1 MIRNFFINVF
11 FLLPIWVIELV
22 SLFSKDIKRDYSF
35 DAQSKILFALM
46 PKFDLHKVEDK
57 EIPKVRDLIN
67 ERRENIRLAVK
78 TKKNVSTK
86 DHYIGNNKN
95 LLLREYI
102 PYKTDNDNIILYF
115 HGGGYVLNS
124 VDTHNATVSYFS
136 EKLRTKIFSLEYSLS
151 PEKKFPFAMNEVLDS
166 IDWLIQIGYKI
177 ENINLCGD
185 SAGAHLAASVTHHL
199 ANENKENVQSQFLI
213 YPMCDPGCNSES
225 SLLFKEGYLLTKKAM
240 EWFWDKFRRNL
251 QDDENSSFNLLL
263 LNPECKIP
271 RTIIV
276 TAGFDPL
283 CDEAEK
289 YAFLLHQNNNYVKQL
304 HYPSL
309 FHGFAS
315 MTRLKAAQKAVNDF
329 LSEYKEIL

>member
-11 FLLPIWVIELV
+11 FLLPVWVIEII
-22 SLFSKDIKRDYSF
+22 SSFKRDIKRDYSF

-46 PKFDLHKVEDK
+46 PKFDLHKVEDR
-57 EIPKVRDLIN
+57 EIPEIRDSIN
-67 ERRENIRLAVK
+67 ERRKNIRLAEK
-78 TKKNVSTK
+78 TKKKVSTK
-86 DHYIGNNKN
+86 DYYIEANEN

-102 PYKTDNDNIILYF
+102 PYKTDNENIILFF

-124 VDTHNATVSYFS
+124 VDTHNPIVSYFS

-151 PEKKFPFAMNEVLDS
+151 PEKKFPYAMNEALAS
-166 IDWLIQIGYKI
+166 IDWLIQMGYKK
-177 ENINLCGD
+177 ENISLCGD

-199 ANENKENVQSQFLI
+199 ANQNKENIHSQFLI
-213 YPMCDPGCNSES
+213 YPMCDPNCDSES
-225 SLLFKEGYLLTKKAM
+225 SELFKEGYLLTKKAM
-240 EWFWDKFRRNL
+240 EWFWDKFRRDL
-251 QDDENSSFNLLL
+251 EDDENSSFNLLL
-263 LNPECKIP
+263 LKPKKKIP
-271 RTIIV
+271 KTIIV

-283 CDEAEK
+283 SDEAEK
-289 YAFLLHQNNNYVKQL
+289 YAFLLHQNDNYVKQL

-329 LSEYKEIL
+329 LSEYKKIL

>member
-11 FLLPIWVIELV
+11 FLLPVWVIELV

-46 PKFDLHKVEDK
+46 PNFDLHKVEDK

-67 ERRENIRLAVK
+67 ERRKNIRLAEK
-78 TKKNVSTK
+78 TKKNLEIK
-86 DHYIGNNKN
+86 DHFIGKNKN

-151 PEKKFPFAMNEVLDS
+151 PERKFPFAMNEALDS
-166 IDWLIQIGYKI
+166 IDWLIEIGYKI
-177 ENINLCGD
+177 ENISLCGD
-185 SAGAHLAASVTHHL
+185 SAGAHLAASITHHL
-199 ANENKENVQSQFLI
+199 ANENKENVHSQFLI

-225 SLLFKEGYLLTKKAM
+225 SELFKEGYLLTKKAM

-251 QDDENSSFNLLL
+251 QDDKNSSFNLLL
-263 LNPECKIP
+263 LKPECKIP
-271 RTIIV
+271 KTIIV

>member
-35 DAQSKILFALM
+35 DAQSKILFTLM

-124 VDTHNATVSYFS
+124 VDTHNACLLYT
-136 EKLRTKIFSLEYSLS
+136 S
-151 PEKKFPFAMNEVLDS
+151 PS
-166 IDWLIQIGYKI
+166 
-177 ENINLCGD
+177 
-185 SAGAHLAASVTHHL
+185 
-199 ANENKENVQSQFLI
+199 
-213 YPMCDPGCNSES
+213 
-225 SLLFKEGYLLTKKAM
+225 
-240 EWFWDKFRRNL
+240 
-251 QDDENSSFNLLL
+251 
-263 LNPECKIP
+263 P
-271 RTIIV
+271 R
-276 TAGFDPL
+276 D
-283 CDEAEK
+283 
-289 YAFLLHQNNNYVKQL
+289 
-304 HYPSL
+304 
-309 FHGFAS
+309 
-315 MTRLKAAQKAVNDF
+315 
-329 LSEYKEIL
+329 